1 MSLLSLCK
9 IIDLTGI
16 SAYFG
21 VDSRRKLRCGRKT
34 SGQRHRCKC
43 CLLLQQV
50 HIANYSVF
58 ISVKS
63 LSLHRR
69 CIHLAA
75 AEGHLDVL
83 QLLVERKADFN
94 AVDRWGSRPLDDARR
109 GGHTAVLEYLLS
121 IGAIGRSEAAA
132 GDSSSVNG
140 GAEQIAFDGGAES
153 DTSEEGLFP
162 DPKDH
167 ATGQPTL
174 AWRLCRAAAL
184 GDTAAVEA
192 LLAARADANAT
203 TYNARTA
210 LHLAASEGHAAV
222 VACLLRHGADAGRRD
237 RWGSEPLK
245 DAIWCGHEAAQA
257 LLAEAAAAA
266 GRPRALEEWREV
278 VEVGRPLRAECGA
291 ACARR
296 PPPFLHSH
304 AAALRLPPPPLTQ
317 LALLPCGKIPGTLSR
332 GWLQN
337 CRALIREPPPPSLL
351 NRQGP

>member
-50 HIANYSVF
+50 HIANYYVF

-75 AEGHLDVL
+75 AEGHLDIL

-153 DTSEEGLFP
+153 DTSEEG
-162 DPKDH
+162 
-167 ATGQPTL
+167 
-174 AWRLCRAAAL
+174 
-184 GDTAAVEA
+184 
-192 LLAARADANAT
+192 
-203 TYNARTA
+203 
-210 LHLAASEGHAAV
+210 
-222 VACLLRHGADAGRRD
+222 
-237 RWGSEPLK
+237 
-245 DAIWCGHEAAQA
+245 
-257 LLAEAAAAA
+257 
-266 GRPRALEEWREV
+266 
-278 VEVGRPLRAECGA
+278 
-291 ACARR
+291 
-296 PPPFLHSH
+296 
-304 AAALRLPPPPLTQ
+304 
-317 LALLPCGKIPGTLSR
+317 
-332 GWLQN
+332 
-337 CRALIREPPPPSLL
+337 
-351 NRQGP
+351 